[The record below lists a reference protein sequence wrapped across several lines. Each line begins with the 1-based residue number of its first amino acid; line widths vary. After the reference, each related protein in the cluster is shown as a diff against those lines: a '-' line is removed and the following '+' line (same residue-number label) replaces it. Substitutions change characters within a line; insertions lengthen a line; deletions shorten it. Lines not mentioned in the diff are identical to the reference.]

1 MNTLVIVLIAAVCL
15 LAGYVFYG
23 RWLAKK
29 WGIDPKAKTPA
40 YTHEDGEDY
49 VPTDGWTVFAHQF
62 SSIAGA
68 GPVTGAI
75 QAAAFGWLPVLLW
88 ILLGGI
94 FFGAVTDFGAL
105 YASVKNEGKSMGML
119 IEQYIG
125 KTGRKLFLL
134 FCWLFTLIVT
144 AAFADMVSG
153 TFNGFVTDAATGE
166 ITKSTV
172 NGAAGSISI
181 MFIAFAVVFGL
192 IQKKMKFT
200 GWKEVVLG
208 LVCMVACFVLGISFP
223 IVATRETWNYVTFA
237 YIFFAA
243 ILPMWLLMQPRD
255 FMTTFMF
262 IFMIAAA
269 AIGLLVAHPTMN
281 LPVYTGFHNEK
292 LGDMFPI
299 LFVTVA
305 CGAVSGF
312 HSLVSSGTSSKTIS
326 NEKDMLKVGYGAMIL
341 ESLLA
346 VLALC
351 VAGAAASADGTAATG
366 TPFQIFSAGVAGF
379 LEMFGIPVH
388 IAQCIMTM
396 CVSALALSTLDSVAR
411 IGRMSFQELFS
422 VDDMEHAEGWRKLF
436 CNKYFATVI
445 TLVFGYILTKVGYT
459 NIWPL
464 FGSANQLLSALVLI
478 TLCVFLKVTGRT
490 NRTLFPP
497 LIIMLCVTFTALVER
512 FIALV
517 KAYQAGTAVF
527 MVEGLQLI
535 IAILLIILGLTIV
548 LHSGKRFVGKETKSL
563 RFKPRKSLLIYA
575 DSSLAFFMLNYHE
588 YHPAAST
595 STVPVQK
602 SIAIV
607 TILKFLSWPVQSLL
621 SGPNC
626 K

>member
-153 TFNGFVTDAATGE
+153 TFNGFVTDTATGE

-490 NRTLFPP
+490 NKTLFPP

-527 MVEGLQLI
+527 MVEGIQLI
-535 IAILLIILGLTIV
+535 IAVLLIILGLTIV
-548 LHSGKRFVGKETKSL
+548 LHSGKRLVSKETK
-563 RFKPRKSLLIYA
+563 KA
-575 DSSLAFFMLNYHE
+575 
-588 YHPAAST
+588 
-595 STVPVQK
+595 
-602 SIAIV
+602 
-607 TILKFLSWPVQSLL
+607 
-621 SGPNC
+621 
-626 K
+626 

>member
-23 RWLAKK
+23 RWLANK
-29 WGIDPKAKTPA
+29 WGIDPKTKTPA
-40 YTHEDGEDY
+40 YTKEDGEDY

-88 ILLGGI
+88 ILLGGV

-105 YASVKNEGKSMGML
+105 YASVKNEGKSIGML
-119 IEQYIG
+119 IEKYIG

-144 AAFADMVSG
+144 AAFADMVAG
-153 TFNGFVTDAATGE
+153 TFNGYVTDTATGAV
-166 ITKSTV
+166 TASTV
-172 NGAAGSISI
+172 NGAAGSISL
-181 MFIAFAVVFGL
+181 MFILFAVIFGL
-192 IQKKMKFT
+192 IQKKAKLT

-208 LVCMVACFVLGISFP
+208 LVCMVACFVLGIRFP
-223 IVATRETWNYVTFA
+223 IIATRDTWNYITFI

-243 ILPMWLLMQPRD
+243 VMPMWLLMQPRD

-262 IFMIAAA
+262 IGMIAGA
-269 AIGLLVAHPTMN
+269 AIGLIVAHPTMN
-281 LPVYTGFHNEK
+281 LPVYTGFHNDK
-292 LGDMFPI
+292 LGNLFPI

-366 TPFQIFSAGVAGF
+366 TPFQIFSSGVAGF

-388 IAQCIMTM
+388 IASCIMTM

-422 VDDMEHAEGWRKLF
+422 VDDMDHAEGWRKVL

-445 TLVFGYILTKVGYT
+445 TLVFGYILTKIGYS

-478 TLCVFLKVTGRT
+478 TLCVFLKVTGRQ
-490 NRTLFPP
+490 NKTLFPP
-497 LIIMLCVTFTALVER
+497 LIVMLCVTFTALVER

-517 KAYQAGTAVF
+517 QAYVNGSATF

-535 IAILLIILGLTIV
+535 IAVLLMILGATIV
-548 LHSGKRFVGKETKSL
+548 LHSGKRLFTSKAKSEN
-563 RFKPRKSLLIYA
+563 A
-575 DSSLAFFMLNYHE
+575 
-588 YHPAAST
+588 
-595 STVPVQK
+595 
-602 SIAIV
+602 
-607 TILKFLSWPVQSLL
+607 
-621 SGPNC
+621 
-626 K
+626 

>member
-88 ILLGGI
+88 TLLGGI

-223 IVATRETWNYVTFA
+223 IVATRETWNYVTFE

-490 NRTLFPP
+490 NKTLFPP

-535 IAILLIILGLTIV
+535 IAVLLIILGLTIV
-548 LHSGKRFVGKETKSL
+548 LHSGKRLVSKETK
-563 RFKPRKSLLIYA
+563 KA
-575 DSSLAFFMLNYHE
+575 
-588 YHPAAST
+588 
-595 STVPVQK
+595 
-602 SIAIV
+602 
-607 TILKFLSWPVQSLL
+607 
-621 SGPNC
+621 
-626 K
+626 

>member
-490 NRTLFPP
+490 NKTLFPP

-517 KAYQAGTAVF
+517 NAYQAGTAVF

-535 IAILLIILGLTIV
+535 IAVLLIILGLTIV
-548 LHSGKRFVGKETKSL
+548 LHSGKRLVSKET
-563 RFKPRKSLLIYA
+563 
-575 DSSLAFFMLNYHE
+575 
-588 YHPAAST
+588 
-595 STVPVQK
+595 
-602 SIAIV
+602 
-607 TILKFLSWPVQSLL
+607 
-621 SGPNC
+621 
-626 K
+626 

>member
-23 RWLAKK
+23 RWLAKR

-388 IAQCIMTM
+388 IAQCIVTM

-490 NRTLFPP
+490 NKTLFPP

-535 IAILLIILGLTIV
+535 IAVLLIILGLTIV
-548 LHSGKRFVGKETKSL
+548 LHSGKRLVSKETK
-563 RFKPRKSLLIYA
+563 K
-575 DSSLAFFMLNYHE
+575 D
-588 YHPAAST
+588 
-595 STVPVQK
+595 
-602 SIAIV
+602 
-607 TILKFLSWPVQSLL
+607 
-621 SGPNC
+621 
-626 K
+626 